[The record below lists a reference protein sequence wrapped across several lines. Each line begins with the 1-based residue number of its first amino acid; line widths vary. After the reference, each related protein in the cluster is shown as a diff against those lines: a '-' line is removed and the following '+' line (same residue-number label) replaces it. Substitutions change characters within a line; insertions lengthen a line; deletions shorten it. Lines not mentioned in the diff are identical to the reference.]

1 MDFVKYYD
9 LAWSYHYISVD
20 RKPPVFPADEDVQTD
35 TLTGT
40 PQPGSLEALK
50 NMLFKLQTE
59 AAAHAAGNP
68 TTIENLQVRVLR
80 NQTIIKNLLVK
91 EWQDSICWITMR
103 LTCLYMLSLYVKN
116 GFFWFILYLYV
127 AASL

>member
-1 MDFVKYYD
+1 MF
-9 LAWSYHYISVD
+9 A
-20 RKPPVFPADEDVQTD
+20 ADEERQTE

-68 TTIENLQVRVLR
+68 TTLDNLQVCNTSTKLKSWGPIQFIKSDAIQTR
-80 NQTIIKNLLVK
+80 NYLMQFFTFNIFPCDFDVK
-91 EWQDSICWITMR
+91 VHIESE
-103 LTCLYMLSLYVKN
+103 
-116 GFFWFILYLYV
+116 
-127 AASL
+127 

>member
-1 MDFVKYYD
+1 MKQEI
-9 LAWSYHYISVD
+9 WCC
-20 RKPPVFPADEDVQTD
+20 RKAPVFTEDDSVPTD

-68 TTIENLQVRVLR
+68 TTVENLQVYTSNDV
-80 NQTIIKNLLVK
+80 
-91 EWQDSICWITMR
+91 EEME
-103 LTCLYMLSLYVKN
+103 
-116 GFFWFILYLYV
+116 YLG
-127 AASL
+127 

>member
-1 MDFVKYYD
+1 M
-9 LAWSYHYISVD
+9 
-20 RKPPVFPADEDVQTD
+20 FPADEDIQTD

-68 TTIENLQVRVLR
+68 TTIENLQVRVTKI
-80 NQTIIKNLLVK
+80 QTTNKNLLVK
-91 EWQDSICWITMR
+91 E
-103 LTCLYMLSLYVKN
+103 V
-116 GFFWFILYLYV
+116 
-127 AASL
+127 

>member
-1 MDFVKYYD
+1 MFY
-9 LAWSYHYISVD
+9 
-20 RKPPVFPADEDVQTD
+20 ADEDVQTD

-68 TTIENLQVRVLR
+68 TTIENLQVRVVR
-80 NQTIIKNLLVK
+80 NQTSIENLQVGNIRNLPTIKNLQVK
-91 EWQDSICWITMR
+91 E
-103 LTCLYMLSLYVKN
+103 V
-116 GFFWFILYLYV
+116 
-127 AASL
+127 

>member
-1 MDFVKYYD
+1 M
-9 LAWSYHYISVD
+9 
-20 RKPPVFPADEDVQTD
+20 FPADEDIQTD

-68 TTIENLQVRVLR
+68 TTIENLQVRVAR
-80 NQTIIKNLLVK
+80 NQTTNKNLQVSGERGLVP
-91 EWQDSICWITMR
+91 SSSHTRM
-103 LTCLYMLSLYVKN
+103 
-116 GFFWFILYLYV
+116 
-127 AASL
+127 